1 MTTVLR
7 GRRILCTR
15 PAGADA
21 ELVALLR
28 AAGALADALP
38 VLATSPIDGGVHALD
53 RALEERPDWAVA
65 FTSATAVAVAEPLL
79 HRLIGRVVAA
89 VGPASA
95 RALASHGVTATV
107 VPTLSTAR
115 ALGAALAAA
124 GVTGVIGAVA
134 LEPLP
139 DLADTLLA
147 AQIDYASVALYSTER
162 LHLDPATRDAFADAD
177 LICVASPSAVR
188 SLRENA
194 ITANLVAI
202 GPTTARAALDEG
214 FSVAA
219 VAESPSPAGM
229 VAACQWACSGGGPV
243 SDRA

>member
-147 AQIDYASVALYSTER
+147 AQIDSTSTLRRETPSPTLISSVSPRRVPFGRCGRMRSPPTSSPLVQR
-162 LHLDPATRDAFADAD
+162 PHGLHSTRDF
-177 LICVASPSAVR
+177 R
-188 SLRENA
+188 WQ
-194 ITANLVAI
+194 
-202 GPTTARAALDEG
+202 
-214 FSVAA
+214 
-219 VAESPSPAGM
+219 
-229 VAACQWACSGGGPV
+229 QWRRRRVQPGWSRPV
-243 SDRA
+243 SGHALEEGR